1 VPILG
6 QWSTWS
12 QPLDWRARMAT
23 ARGWDQGAGAPE
35 DAQVANAYGQWADR
49 LYLCLAVLFL
59 PGAVGDFFIWV
70 GTGSLI
76 SLLGP
81 AMLLGLCIAY
91 LNLRRRFR
99 RSVRVA
105 DARSGARFDP

>member
-1 VPILG
+1 
-6 QWSTWS
+6 
-12 QPLDWRARMAT
+12 MAT
-23 ARGWDQGAGAPE
+23 ARGWDQGAVAPE

-59 PGAVGDFFIWV
+59 PGAVGDFFLWV
-70 GTGSLI
+70 DTGSLI

-81 AMLLGLCIAY
+81 AMLLGLGIAY
-91 LNLRRRFR
+91 LNLRWRFR

>member
-1 VPILG
+1 V
-6 QWSTWS
+6 
-12 QPLDWRARMAT
+12 
-23 ARGWDQGAGAPE
+23 
-35 DAQVANAYGQWADR
+35 
-49 LYLCLAVLFL
+49 YLCLAALFL
-59 PGAVGDFFIWV
+59 PGAIGDFFLWV
-70 GTGSLI
+70 DTGSLI

-105 DARSGARFDP
+105 DARSGTRFDP